1 MPETSG
7 QKSLRAWIDSYA
19 DWIGQ
24 LRAGRAPAAPALDDK
39 DPMAKIGHELQLL
52 GETLRRR
59 EDQFQQLFDLVEKL
73 EQGLSVED
81 VLNRIFD
88 GFTGLIPFERIGCA
102 FLSEDGSRLTA
113 YWAKSTLGPIQI
125 SANYAQPMAG
135 SSLEPIL
142 QTNQPRIINDLE
154 DYLSKKPESEAT
166 RRIVVEGG
174 RSSLTCPL
182 VVGRRPIGFL
192 FFTSKHKNTYQ
203 GAHEAIFRQI
213 ASQVS
218 MLIDKSRVYQ
228 QIVERNRQLA
238 QESRSFAEAAA
249 HDPLTGILNRGAIIA
264 ILDRAMKE
272 RPRGDKPIGVIM
284 ADIDHFKRV
293 NDTLGHPAGDAAL
306 IEFTRRIAGALRE
319 SDQFGRYGGE
329 EFLVIAPGA
338 AKDPARNVAERLRA
352 AIAGAPFKIGTNELA
367 ITASFGVAVS
377 VEASDVPADVVAAAD
392 RALYAAKQGGRNR
405 VVLA

>member
-1 MPETSG
+1 MNETAG

-24 LRAGRAPAAPALDDK
+24 LRAGRVPAAPALDDK
-39 DPMAKIGHELQLL
+39 DPMAKIGRELQLL

-113 YWAKSTLGPIQI
+113 HWARSTLGAVQI
-125 SANYAQPMAG
+125 TANYSQPMAG
-135 SSLEPIL
+135 SSLERIL

-154 DYLSKKPESEAT
+154 EYLSNKPESDAT

-182 VVGRRPIGFL
+182 VVGHRPIGFL

-203 GAHEAIFRQI
+203 GAHESIFRQI

-218 MLIDKSRVYQ
+218 VLIDKSRIYQ
-228 QIVERNRQLA
+228 QIIERNRQLA
-238 QESRSFAEAAA
+238 QESHRFAEAAA
-249 HDPLTGILNRGAIIA
+249 HDPLTGILNRSAIIA
-264 ILDRAMKE
+264 ILDRVMKE
-272 RPRGDKPIGVIM
+272 RPPSGKPIGVIM

-293 NDTLGHPAGDAAL
+293 NYTLGHPAGDATL
-306 IEFTRRIAGALRE
+306 IEFTRRVGGALRE

-329 EFLVIAPGA
+329 EFLVVAPGVA
-338 AKDPARNVAERLRA
+338 EESARNVAERVRA
-352 AIAGAPFKIGTNELA
+352 AIAGAPFKIGTEELA

-377 VEASDVPADVVAAAD
+377 ADASDTPADIIAAAD